1 MGGDRERVLIV
12 DDDRLLCQLLAT
24 VLREFGYEP
33 ECAYT
38 AAAARDILETRPEL
52 CICDLMLGTESGLD
66 LAREIA
72 DLAPDVALVM
82 MSGSDDVAVVDQ
94 ALLLGAYDYLLKP
107 FRETQLLIAVR
118 NALRRRRLEH
128 ESRTLRD
135 QLQLNLD
142 ARTLELELAREETI
156 HRLARAIA
164 FRDTPTGGHV
174 ERMAALCGLL
184 AEALGVDGTRVA
196 LIRTASL
203 LHDIGKL
210 GVPDRILLKPGPL
223 TDEERSEMQRHTE
236 LGHRLLSGSNSKL
249 VDIAATIALTHHERY
264 DGNGYPRGVSH
275 DAIPIEGRIAAVCD
289 VFDALTSAR
298 PYRAEPFRVDEALE
312 VLQGERGEAF
322 DPDVV
327 DAFFDSLDDVHAIQR
342 RYAQNGHTKVA
353 A

>member
-1 MGGDRERVLIV
+1 MGGGRERVLVV
-12 DDDRLLCQLLAT
+12 DDDHSMCELLAT
-24 VLREFGYEP
+24 LLREHGYRPTVAHSAE
-33 ECAYT
+33 E
-38 AAAARDILETRPEL
+38 ARRVLHTRPAL
-52 CICDLMLGTESGLD
+52 CICDLMLGPDSGLE
-66 LAREIA
+66 LAREVSH
-72 DLAPDVALVM
+72 LAPDVALVM

-118 NALRRRRLEH
+118 NALHRRRLER
-128 ESRTLRD
+128 ESRMLRD
-135 QLQLNLD
+135 RLQRNLD
-142 ARTLELELAREETI
+142 VRTLELELAREETI

-184 AEALGVDGTRVA
+184 AEALGADATRVA

-223 TDEERSEMQRHTE
+223 TDDERREMQGHTE
-236 LGHRLLSGSNSKL
+236 IGHRLLSGSESEL
-249 VDIAATIALTHHERY
+249 VDIASTIALTHHERY
-264 DGNGYPRGVSH
+264 DGAGYPRGLEGPE
-275 DAIPIEGRIAAVCD
+275 IPLEGRIAAVCD
-289 VFDALTSAR
+289 VFDALTSPR
-298 PYRAEPFRVDEALE
+298 PYRAEPFSVDDALD
-312 VLQGERGEAF
+312 VLRSERGEAF

-327 DAFFDSLDDVHAIQR
+327 DAFFGALDDVDWIQS
-342 RYAQNGHTKVA
+342 RYAQDGLTKTA